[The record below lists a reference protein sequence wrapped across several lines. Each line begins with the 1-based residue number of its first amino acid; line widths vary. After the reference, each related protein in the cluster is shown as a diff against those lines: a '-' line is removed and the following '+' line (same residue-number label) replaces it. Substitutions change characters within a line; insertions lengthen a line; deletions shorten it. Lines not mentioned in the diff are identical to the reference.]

1 MSEVTISGQ
10 PTQLVP
16 KVSASSSSVPKL
28 SSVNASDAQA
38 VINVPQNIETKT
50 AQSPNASVEHQP
62 VLNGAVDTTAA
73 ATSQLSSNIVTY
85 RDSESGRLVV
95 RLIDENNNA
104 VISEFPSKTML
115 GNYPKQSSFLSSTN
129 VNLDTEA

>member
-1 MSEVTISGQ
+1 MSDVTISGQ
-10 PTQLVP
+10 PAQLVP
-16 KVSASSSSVPKL
+16 KISAASSSVSKL
-28 SSVNASDAQA
+28 SSVSANTAQA
-38 VINVPQNIETKT
+38 VVSVPQNIEAKA
-50 AQSPNASVEHQP
+50 AQSPNASVERRS
-62 VLNGAVDTTAA
+62 VDNTAA
-73 ATSQLSSNIVTY
+73 APSQPSSNIVTY

-115 GNYPKQSSFLSSTN
+115 GNYPKQSSLPFSTN

>member
-10 PTQLVP
+10 PAQLAT
-16 KVSASSSSVPKL
+16 KISASSSGVSR
-28 SSVNASDAQA
+28 SSSIGANATQA
-38 VINVPQNIETKT
+38 VANVQKSIETKI
-50 AQSPNASVEHQP
+50 AESSSAPVE
-62 VLNGAVDTTAA
+62 VRAISDGAIDTAA
-73 ATSQLSSNIVTY
+73 ASQLSSNIVTY

-115 GNYPKQSSFLSSTN
+115 GNYPKQSSLPSSTN

>member
-10 PTQLVP
+10 PAQLAP
-16 KVSASSSSVPKL
+16 KISASGSGVSKSSSIGA
-28 SSVNASDAQA
+28 NATQA
-38 VINVPQNIETKT
+38 VVNVRKSIETKI
-50 AQSPNASVEHQP
+50 AESPSAPVEAKA
-62 VLNGAVDTTAA
+62 VSNGAIDTAA
-73 ATSQLSSNIVTY
+73 SQLSSNIVTY

-95 RLIDENNNA
+95 RLIDEKNNA

-115 GNYPKQSSFLSSTN
+115 GNYPKQSSLPSSTN